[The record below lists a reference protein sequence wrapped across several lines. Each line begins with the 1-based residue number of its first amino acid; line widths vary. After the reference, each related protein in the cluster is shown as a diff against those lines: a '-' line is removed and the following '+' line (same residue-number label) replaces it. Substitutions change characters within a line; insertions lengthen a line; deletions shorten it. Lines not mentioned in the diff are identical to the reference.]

1 MTITVKRHR
10 GECGLVQ
17 IITNNYILKFS
28 FAITE
33 QMRAFK
39 ADPKVS
45 FSI

>member
-1 MTITVKRHR
+1 MTFTVKRHR

-17 IITNNYILKFS
+17 IVASNCILEFS

-33 QMRAFK
+33 QMRAIK

-45 FSI
+45 LSI